1 MLKSAVMASAGPL
14 AAPRRPPLPHA
25 GPPLDE
31 LELLGGLHYLRD
43 FDEERLADCAAILK
57 RQSFSPGDTIIVEGV
72 PAEALILVQSGL
84 VSVQIEQEEKER
96 PRLEA
101 GDSFGEVDL
110 FYGRD
115 NYATLTAVEPTTIFF
130 WDVDPLEQ
138 TLKEEDTAIDSFR
151 YAAESQRLALRLS
164 FDWLGEEEVI
174 RALARKD
181 RNVLIQMM
189 SLPIILALAGGAM
202 LVLTIG
208 SGWAWLGGLLLGVG
222 SLLAAWRYVDWGN
235 DYYIVTDRRVVVH
248 EKVIGI
254 YDNRQEAPLHMLL
267 SVSVETDLASRALG
281 FGDVMIRTY
290 TGQLTFGSVNDPHSM
305 AALIE
310 AEVQRSQ
317 KNTAGEDRE
326 VVAEALRRRLEGED
340 KLDAE
345 AGADVEAD
353 AETATR
359 AEAEPGIRG
368 REDQQEPIDE
378 SVGLGHWAPDMRF
391 TEGGVITYRKHW
403 FVLLK
408 AIGIPSVILMILVG
422 LIGARLGGIFDFVS
436 ISTALACNTL
446 LIVGFFGWW
455 VYQYMDWVNDIYQIT
470 PTHII
475 DIYKKPL
482 ARELRKLAPLENILG
497 TEVKRRGIFG
507 LILNYGD
514 VIANVGTSEFTFE
527 GVLSPNR
534 IQQDIARAQE
544 AFVESRRQGERDER
558 REELAE
564 WFSVYHESIEPKDRP
579 K

>member
-1 MLKSAVMASAGPL
+1 MASLTA
-14 AAPRRPPLPHA
+14 RSREQVPHA
-25 GPPLDE
+25 GPPLDG
-31 LELLGGLHYLRD
+31 LELLAGLHYLRD
-43 FDEERLADCAAILK
+43 FDDERLSEMVKVLK
-57 RQSFSPGDTIIVEGV
+57 PESFSPGDKIILEGT
-72 PAEALILVQSGL
+72 PAEALILIQSGL
-84 VSVQIEQEEKER
+84 VSVQIEDEPQER

-110 FYGRD
+110 YFGRD
-115 NYATLTAVEPTTIFF
+115 NYATLTAVEPTTVFF
-130 WDVDPLEQ
+130 WDFDPLEK
-138 TLKEEDTAIDSFR
+138 TLKEEGSAIDSFR
-151 YAAESQRLALRLS
+151 YAAESQRLALRLN
-164 FDWLGEEEVI
+164 FDWLGEDEVI

-189 SLPIILALAGGAM
+189 SLPIILAAAGGAM
-202 LVLTIG
+202 LVLTFG
-208 SGWAWLGGLLLGVG
+208 SAWAWLGGLLLGIG

-254 YDNRQEAPLHMLL
+254 YDDRQEAPLHMLL

-290 TGQLTFGSVNDPHSM
+290 TGQLTFTSVHDPYSM

-310 AEVQRSQ
+310 AELQRSQ
-317 KNTAGEDRE
+317 QNSAGEDRE
-326 VVAEALRRRLEGED
+326 VVAGALRRRLEGD
-340 KLDAE
+340 DDAE
-345 AGADVEAD
+345 AEVEP
-353 AETATR
+353 EVP
-359 AEAEPGIRG
+359 EVE
-368 REDQQEPIDE
+368 EQPIDE

-391 TEGGVITYRKHW
+391 TEGGFITYHKHW

-408 AIGIPSVILMILVG
+408 AIVVPSVLLLLLVG
-422 LIGARLGGIFDFVS
+422 LIGARLGGIFDFVNL
-436 ISTALACNTL
+436 STALTCNTL
-446 LIVGFFGWW
+446 LMAGVFVWW
-455 VYQYMDWVNDIYQIT
+455 VYKYMDWVNDIYQIS

-507 LILNYGD
+507 LMLNYGD

-544 AFVESRRQGERDER
+544 AFVEGRRQGERDER

-564 WFSVYHESIEPKDRP
+564 WFSVYHEATEQKDRP
-579 K
+579 N

>member
-1 MLKSAVMASAGPL
+1 MLKSAVMTSMASPESL
-14 AAPRRPPLPHA
+14 AAPRRVPIVHA
-25 GPPLDE
+25 GPHSDE

-43 FDEERLADCAAILK
+43 FDEKRLADCAAILK
-57 RQSFSPGDTIIVEGV
+57 RQSFSPGDTIIMEGA
-72 PAEALILVQSGL
+72 PAETLILVQSGL
-84 VSVQIEQEEKER
+84 VSVQIEQEVKER

-115 NYATLTAVEPTTIFF
+115 NYATLTAIEPTTVFF

-189 SLPIILALAGGAM
+189 TVPIILALAGGAM
-202 LVLTIG
+202 LLLTIG

-310 AEVQRSQ
+310 AEMQRSQ
-317 KNTAGEDRE
+317 KDTAGEDRE
-326 VVAEALRRRLEGED
+326 VVAEALRRRLEGE
-340 KLDAE
+340 E
-345 AGADVEAD
+345 PEEEPEIRVREVE
-353 AETATR
+353 
-359 AEAEPGIRG
+359 
-368 REDQQEPIDE
+368 QEPIDE

-391 TEGGVITYRKHW
+391 TEGGVITYHKHW

-408 AIGIPSVILMILVG
+408 AIAIPSVILMILVG

-436 ISTALACNTL
+436 ISTTLACNTL
-446 LIVGFFGWW
+446 LLVGFFGWW

-507 LILNYGD
+507 LFLNYGD
-514 VIANVGTSEFTFE
+514 VIANVGTSEFIFE

-534 IQQDIARAQE
+534 IQQDIAHAQE

-564 WFSVYHESIEPKDRP
+564 WFSVYHESIDQKDRP

>member
-1 MLKSAVMASAGPL
+1 MASLTA
-14 AAPRRPPLPHA
+14 RSREQVPHA
-25 GPPLDE
+25 GPPLDG
-31 LELLGGLHYLRD
+31 LELLAGLHYLRD
-43 FDEERLADCAAILK
+43 FDDERLSEMVKVLK
-57 RQSFSPGDTIIVEGV
+57 PESFSPGDKIILEGT
-72 PAEALILVQSGL
+72 PAEALILIQSGL
-84 VSVQIEQEEKER
+84 VSVQIEDEPQER

-110 FYGRD
+110 YFGRD
-115 NYATLTAVEPTTIFF
+115 NYATLTAVEPTTVFF
-130 WDVDPLEQ
+130 WDVDPLEK
-138 TLKEEDTAIDSFR
+138 TLKEEGSAIDSFR
-151 YAAESQRLALRLS
+151 YAAESQRLALRLN
-164 FDWLGEEEVI
+164 FDWLGEDEVI

-189 SLPIILALAGGAM
+189 SLPIILAAAGGAM
-202 LVLTIG
+202 LVLTFG
-208 SGWAWLGGLLLGVG
+208 SAWAWLGGLLLGIG

-254 YDNRQEAPLHMLL
+254 YDDRQEAPLHMLL

-290 TGQLTFGSVNDPHSM
+290 TGQLTFTSVHDPYSM

-310 AEVQRSQ
+310 AELQRSQ
-317 KNTAGEDRE
+317 QNSAGEDRE
-326 VVAEALRRRLEGED
+326 VVAEALRRRLEGD
-340 KLDAE
+340 DDAE
-345 AGADVEAD
+345 AEVEP
-353 AETATR
+353 EVP
-359 AEAEPGIRG
+359 EVE
-368 REDQQEPIDE
+368 EQPIDE

-391 TEGGVITYRKHW
+391 TEGGFITYHKHW

-408 AIGIPSVILMILVG
+408 AIVVPSVLLLLLVG
-422 LIGARLGGIFDFVS
+422 LIGARLGGIFDFVNL
-436 ISTALACNTL
+436 STALTCNTL
-446 LIVGFFGWW
+446 LMAGVFVWW
-455 VYQYMDWVNDIYQIT
+455 VYKYMDWVNDIYQIS

-507 LILNYGD
+507 LMLNYGD

-544 AFVESRRQGERDER
+544 AFVEGRRQGERDER

-564 WFSVYHESIEPKDRP
+564 WFSVYHEATEQKDRP

>member
-1 MLKSAVMASAGPL
+1 MVESESL
-14 AAPRRPPLPHA
+14 ATRSGKRIPHA
-25 GPPLDE
+25 GPPLDA
-31 LELLGGLHYLRD
+31 LELLVSLHYLRD
-43 FDEERLADCAAILK
+43 FDEERLSDMVKALK
-57 RQSFSPGDTIIVEGV
+57 QKSFSPGDTIISEGA

-84 VSVQIEQEEKER
+84 VSVQIEEEEKER

-110 FYGRD
+110 YYGRD
-115 NYATLTAVEPTTIFF
+115 NYATLTALEPTTILF
-130 WDVDPLEQ
+130 WDVDPLERI
-138 TLKEEDTAIDSFR
+138 LKDEDTAIDSFR
-151 YAAESQRLALRLS
+151 YAAESQRLALRLN

-189 SLPIILALAGGAM
+189 SLPIILAAAGGAM
-202 LVLTIG
+202 LALTYG
-208 SGWAWLGGLLLGVG
+208 SAWAWLGGMLLGLG
-222 SLLAAWRYVDWGN
+222 SLLAVWRYVDWGN

-254 YDNRQEAPLHMLL
+254 YDNRQEAPLPMLL

-290 TGQLTFGSVNDPHSM
+290 TGQLTFGSVNDPNSM

-310 AEVQRSQ
+310 AEILRSQ
-317 KNTAGEDRE
+317 RNNAGEDRE
-326 VVAEALRRRLEGED
+326 VVAAALRRSLEGDDES
-340 KLDAE
+340 
-345 AGADVEAD
+345 VEESAPRTLEIPD
-353 AETATR
+353 
-359 AEAEPGIRG
+359 
-368 REDQQEPIDE
+368 EPIDE

-391 TEGGVITYRKHW
+391 TEGGVITYHKHW

-408 AIGIPSVILMILVG
+408 AIVIPSVILMVLVG
-422 LIGARLGGIFDFVS
+422 LIGARLGGVFDFVS
-436 ISTALACNTL
+436 LSTALTCNTL
-446 LIVGFFGWW
+446 LIVGIFVWW
-455 VYQYMDWVNDIYQIT
+455 VYQYYDWVNDIYQIT

-507 LILNYGD
+507 LFLNYGD

-544 AFVESRRQGERDER
+544 DFVESRRQGERDER

-564 WFSVYHESIEPKDRP
+564 WFSVYHEATDQKDRP
-579 K
+579 E

>member
-1 MLKSAVMASAGPL
+1 M
-14 AAPRRPPLPHA
+14 
-25 GPPLDE
+25 
-31 LELLGGLHYLRD
+31 RD

-57 RQSFSPGDTIIVEGV
+57 RQSFSPGDTIIVEGA
-72 PAEALILVQSGL
+72 PAEALVLVQSGL

-115 NYATLTAVEPTTIFF
+115 NYATLTAIEPTTVFF

-138 TLKEEDTAIDSFR
+138 TLKEEETAIDSFR

-189 SLPIILALAGGAM
+189 TLPIILALAGGAM

-222 SLLAAWRYVDWGN
+222 SLLAGWRYVDWGN

-305 AALIE
+305 ASLIE

-326 VVAEALRRRLEGED
+326 VVAEALRRGLKGED
-340 KLDAE
+340 EPDAE
-345 AGADVEAD
+345 AGA
-353 AETATR
+353 
-359 AEAEPGIRG
+359 EAEPEIRV
-368 REDQQEPIDE
+368 REVEQEPIDE

-391 TEGGVITYRKHW
+391 TEGGVITYHKHW

-408 AIGIPSVILMILVG
+408 AIAIPSVILMVLVG

-436 ISTALACNTL
+436 ISAALTCNTL
-446 LIVGFFGWW
+446 LIVGFLGWW

-507 LILNYGD
+507 MFLNYGD

>member
-1 MLKSAVMASAGPL
+1 M
-14 AAPRRPPLPHA
+14 HA
-25 GPPLDE
+25 GPHSDE

-43 FDEERLADCAAILK
+43 FDEKRLADCAAILK
-57 RQSFSPGDTIIVEGV
+57 RQSFSPGDTIIMEGA
-72 PAEALILVQSGL
+72 PAETLILVQSGL
-84 VSVQIEQEEKER
+84 VSVQIEQEVKER

-115 NYATLTAVEPTTIFF
+115 NYATLTAIEPTTVFF

-189 SLPIILALAGGAM
+189 TVPIILALAGGAM
-202 LVLTIG
+202 LLLTIG

-310 AEVQRSQ
+310 AEMQRSQ
-317 KNTAGEDRE
+317 KDTAGEDRE
-326 VVAEALRRRLEGED
+326 VVAEALRRRLEGE
-340 KLDAE
+340 E
-345 AGADVEAD
+345 PEEEPEIRVREVE
-353 AETATR
+353 
-359 AEAEPGIRG
+359 
-368 REDQQEPIDE
+368 QEPIDE

-391 TEGGVITYRKHW
+391 TEGGVITYHKHW

-408 AIGIPSVILMILVG
+408 AIAIPSVILMILVG

-436 ISTALACNTL
+436 ISTTLACNTL
-446 LIVGFFGWW
+446 LLVGFFGWW

-507 LILNYGD
+507 LFLNYGD
-514 VIANVGTSEFTFE
+514 VIANVGTSEFIFE

-564 WFSVYHESIEPKDRP
+564 WFSVYHESIDQKDRP

>member
-1 MLKSAVMASAGPL
+1 MASLTA
-14 AAPRRPPLPHA
+14 RSREQVPHA
-25 GPPLDE
+25 GPPLDG
-31 LELLGGLHYLRD
+31 LELLAGLHYLRD
-43 FDEERLADCAAILK
+43 FDDERLSEMVKVLK
-57 RQSFSPGDTIIVEGV
+57 PESCSPGDKIILEGT
-72 PAEALILVQSGL
+72 PAEALILIQSGL
-84 VSVQIEQEEKER
+84 VSVQIEDEPQER

-110 FYGRD
+110 YFGRD
-115 NYATLTAVEPTTIFF
+115 NYATLTAVEPTTVFF
-130 WDVDPLEQ
+130 WDVDPLEK
-138 TLKEEDTAIDSFR
+138 TLKEEGSAIDSFR
-151 YAAESQRLALRLS
+151 YAAESQRLALRLN
-164 FDWLGEEEVI
+164 FDWLGEDEVI

-189 SLPIILALAGGAM
+189 SLPIILAAAGGAM
-202 LVLTIG
+202 LVLTFG
-208 SGWAWLGGLLLGVG
+208 SAWAWLGGLLLGIG

-254 YDNRQEAPLHMLL
+254 YDDRQEAPLHMLL

-290 TGQLTFGSVNDPHSM
+290 TGQLTFTSVHDPYSM

-310 AEVQRSQ
+310 AELQRSQ
-317 KNTAGEDRE
+317 QNSAGEDRE
-326 VVAEALRRRLEGED
+326 VVAGALRRRLEGD
-340 KLDAE
+340 DDAE
-345 AGADVEAD
+345 AEVEP
-353 AETATR
+353 EVP
-359 AEAEPGIRG
+359 EVE
-368 REDQQEPIDE
+368 EQPIDE

-391 TEGGVITYRKHW
+391 TEGGFITYHKHW

-408 AIGIPSVILMILVG
+408 AIVVPSVLLLLLVG
-422 LIGARLGGIFDFVS
+422 LIGARLGGIFDFVNL
-436 ISTALACNTL
+436 STALTCNTL
-446 LIVGFFGWW
+446 LMAGVFVWW
-455 VYQYMDWVNDIYQIT
+455 VYKYMDWVNDIYQIS

-507 LILNYGD
+507 LMLNYGD

-544 AFVESRRQGERDER
+544 AFVEGRRQGERDER

-564 WFSVYHESIEPKDRP
+564 WFSVYHEATEQKDRP

>member
-14 AAPRRPPLPHA
+14 AAPRRAPPPHA

-31 LELLGGLHYLRD
+31 LELLGDLHYLRD
-43 FDEERLADCAAILK
+43 VDEERLADCAAILK
-57 RQSFSPGDTIIVEGV
+57 RQSFSPGDTIIKEGV

-115 NYATLTAVEPTTIFF
+115 NYATLTAVEPTTVFF

-189 SLPIILALAGGAM
+189 TLPIILALAGGAM
-202 LVLTIG
+202 LLLTIG
-208 SGWAWLGGLLLGVG
+208 SGWAWLGGMLLGVG

-326 VVAEALRRRLEGED
+326 VVEEALRRRLEGED
-340 KLDAE
+340 EAE
-345 AGADVEAD
+345 
-353 AETATR
+353 
-359 AEAEPGIRG
+359 AEAEPEARV
-368 REDQQEPIDE
+368 REVEQEPIDE

-391 TEGGVITYRKHW
+391 TEGGVITYHKHW

-408 AIGIPSVILMILVG
+408 AIAIPSVILMVLVG
-422 LIGARLGGIFDFVS
+422 LIGARLGGVFDFVS
-436 ISTALACNTL
+436 ISTALTCNTL
-446 LIVGFFGWW
+446 LIVGIFGWW

-470 PTHII
+470 PSHII

-514 VIANVGTSEFTFE
+514 VIANVGTSEFIFE

-544 AFVESRRQGERDER
+544 DFVESRRQGERDER

-564 WFSVYHESIEPKDRP
+564 WFSVYHETTDQKDRP

>member
-1 MLKSAVMASAGPL
+1 MASL
-14 AAPRRPPLPHA
+14 APRSREQIA
-25 GPPLDE
+25 RSGPPLSE
-31 LELLGGLHYLRD
+31 LELLASLHYLRD
-43 FDEERLADCAAILK
+43 FDDERLSEMVKVLK
-57 RQSFSPGDTIIVEGV
+57 QQSFSPGDKIISEGA
-72 PAEALILVQSGL
+72 PAESLILVQSGL
-84 VSVQIEQEEKER
+84 VSVQIEEEPQER

-110 FYGRD
+110 YFGRD

-130 WDVDPLEQ
+130 WDVDPLER
-138 TLKEEDTAIDSFR
+138 TLKEEDSAIDSFR
-151 YAAESQRLALRLS
+151 YVAESQRLAQRLN
-164 FDWLGEEEVI
+164 FDWLGEDEVI

-189 SLPIILALAGGAM
+189 SLPIILAAAGGAM
-202 LVLTIG
+202 LVLTFG
-208 SGWAWLGGLLLGVG
+208 SAWVWLGGLLLGLG
-222 SLLAAWRYVDWGN
+222 SLLAVWRYVDWGN

-317 KNTAGEDRE
+317 RDHAGEDRE
-326 VVAEALRRRLEGED
+326 IVTEALRRRLEGDED
-340 KLDAE
+340 TAAE
-345 AGADVEAD
+345 VEPKIPEVQD
-353 AETATR
+353 
-359 AEAEPGIRG
+359 
-368 REDQQEPIDE
+368 EPIDE

-391 TEGGVITYRKHW
+391 TEGGVITYHKHW

-408 AIGIPSVILMILVG
+408 AIAIPSVILMILVG

-436 ISTALACNTL
+436 ISTALTCNTL
-446 LIVGFFGWW
+446 LIVGIFVWW

-507 LILNYGD
+507 LFLNYGD
-514 VIANVGTSEFTFE
+514 VIANVGTSEFIFE

-544 AFVESRRQGERDER
+544 DFVESRRQGERDER

-564 WFSVYHESIEPKDRP
+564 WFSVYHETSEQKDRP

>member
-1 MLKSAVMASAGPL
+1 MLKSAVMASMASPESH
-14 AAPRRPPLPHA
+14 AAPRRASHPHA
-25 GPPLDE
+25 GPHSDE

-43 FDEERLADCAAILK
+43 FDEERLAECAAILK
-57 RQSFSPGDTIIVEGV
+57 RQSFSPGDTIITEGA

-115 NYATLTAVEPTTIFF
+115 NFATLTAVEPTTIFF

-202 LVLTIG
+202 LLLTFG

-310 AEVQRSQ
+310 TEVQRSQ
-317 KNTAGEDRE
+317 RNNAGEDRE
-326 VVAEALRRRLEGED
+326 VVAEALRRRLEGE
-340 KLDAE
+340 
-345 AGADVEAD
+345 
-353 AETATR
+353 
-359 AEAEPGIRG
+359 AEAEPKP
-368 REDQQEPIDE
+368 EVPEKEQEPIDE

-391 TEGGVITYRKHW
+391 TEGGVITYHKHW

-408 AIGIPSVILMILVG
+408 AIAIPSVILMILVG
-422 LIGARLGGIFDFVS
+422 LIGARLGGVFDFVS
-436 ISTALACNTL
+436 ISAALTCNTL
-446 LIVGFFGWW
+446 LILGIFGWW

-507 LILNYGD
+507 LFLNYGD
-514 VIANVGTSEFTFE
+514 VIANVGTSEFIFE

-544 AFVESRRQGERDER
+544 DFVESRRQGERDER

-564 WFSVYHESIEPKDRP
+564 WFSVYHETTEQKDRP

>member
-1 MLKSAVMASAGPL
+1 
-14 AAPRRPPLPHA
+14 
-25 GPPLDE
+25 
-31 LELLGGLHYLRD
+31 
-43 FDEERLADCAAILK
+43 
-57 RQSFSPGDTIIVEGV
+57 
-72 PAEALILVQSGL
+72 
-84 VSVQIEQEEKER
+84 
-96 PRLEA
+96 
-101 GDSFGEVDL
+101 
-110 FYGRD
+110 
-115 NYATLTAVEPTTIFF
+115 
-130 WDVDPLEQ
+130 
-138 TLKEEDTAIDSFR
+138 
-151 YAAESQRLALRLS
+151 
-164 FDWLGEEEVI
+164 
-174 RALARKD
+174 
-181 RNVLIQMM
+181 MM
-189 SLPIILALAGGAM
+189 SLPIILAAAGGAM
-202 LVLTIG
+202 LVLTFG
-208 SGWAWLGGLLLGVG
+208 SAWVWLGGLLLGLG

-290 TGQLTFGSVNDPHSM
+290 TGQLTFGSVNDPDSM

-310 AEVQRSQ
+310 AEVARSQ
-317 KNTAGEDRE
+317 RNHTGEDRE
-326 VVAEALRRRLEGED
+326 IVAEALRRRLEGDDDSPDEM
-340 KLDAE
+340 
-345 AGADVEAD
+345 
-353 AETATR
+353 
-359 AEAEPGIRG
+359 EPKIPKVQ
-368 REDQQEPIDE
+368 DEPIDE

-391 TEGGVITYRKHW
+391 TEGGVITYHKHW

-408 AIGIPSVILMILVG
+408 AIAIPSVILMILVG
-422 LIGARLGGIFDFVS
+422 LIGARLGGVFDFVS
-436 ISTALACNTL
+436 ISTALTCNTL
-446 LIVGFFGWW
+446 LIVGIFVWW

-507 LILNYGD
+507 LFLNYGD
-514 VIANVGTSEFTFE
+514 VIANVGTSEFIFE

-544 AFVESRRQGERDER
+544 DFVESRRQGERDER

-564 WFSVYHESIEPKDRP
+564 WFSVYHETTEQKDRP

>member
-1 MLKSAVMASAGPL
+1 MASPESL
-14 AAPRRPPLPHA
+14 AAPRRASHPHT
-25 GPPLDE
+25 GPHSDE

-43 FDEERLADCAAILK
+43 LDDERLADCAAILK
-57 RQSFSPGDTIIVEGV
+57 RQSFSPGDTIVMEGT
-72 PAEALILVQSGL
+72 PADVLILVQSGL
-84 VSVQIEQEEKER
+84 VSVQIEDESQER

-110 FYGRD
+110 YFGRD
-115 NYATLTAVEPTTIFF
+115 YYATLTAIEPTTVFF

-138 TLKEEDTAIDSFR
+138 TLKEEETAIDSFR
-151 YAAESQRLALRLS
+151 SAAESQLLALRLS
-164 FDWLGEEEVI
+164 FDWLGEDEVI

-189 SLPIILALAGGAM
+189 SLPIILAIAGGAM
-202 LVLTIG
+202 LVLTFG
-208 SGWAWLGGLLLGVG
+208 SAWAWLGGLLLGVG

-290 TGQLTFGSVNDPHSM
+290 TGQLTFGSVSDPYSM

-317 KNTAGEDRE
+317 RSNAGQDRA
-326 VVAEALRRRLEGED
+326 VVAEALRRSLEGDADTEAGAEAD
-340 KLDAE
+340 ADAE
-345 AGADVEAD
+345 AQAGPEIPEVED
-353 AETATR
+353 
-359 AEAEPGIRG
+359 G
-368 REDQQEPIDE
+368 PIDE

-408 AIGIPSVILMILVG
+408 AIGIPSVLLMILVG

-436 ISTALACNTL
+436 ISTALTCNTL
-446 LIVGFFGWW
+446 LLAGIFGWW

-514 VIANVGTSEFTFE
+514 VIANVGTSEFIFE

-564 WFSVYHESIEPKDRP
+564 WFSVYHESTEQKDRP

>member
-1 MLKSAVMASAGPL
+1 MLKSAVMASQESL
-14 AAPRRPPLPHA
+14 AAPRRASHAHA
-25 GPPLDE
+25 GPHSDE

-43 FDEERLADCAAILK
+43 VDEERLADCAAILK
-57 RQSFSPGDTIIVEGV
+57 RQSFSPGDTIIVEGA
-72 PAEALILVQSGL
+72 PAEALVLVQSGL

-115 NYATLTAVEPTTIFF
+115 NYATLTAIEPTTVFF

-138 TLKEEDTAIDSFR
+138 TLKEEETAIDSFR

-189 SLPIILALAGGAM
+189 TLPIILALVGGAM
-202 LVLTIG
+202 MLLTIG
-208 SGWAWLGGLLLGVG
+208 SSWAWLGGLLLGVG

-326 VVAEALRRRLEGED
+326 VVAEALRRGLEGED
-340 KLDAE
+340 EPDAE
-345 AGADVEAD
+345 AGA
-353 AETATR
+353 
-359 AEAEPGIRG
+359 EAEPEIRV
-368 REDQQEPIDE
+368 REVEQEPIDE

-391 TEGGVITYRKHW
+391 TEGGVITYHKHW

-408 AIGIPSVILMILVG
+408 AIAIPSVILMVLVG
-422 LIGARLGGIFDFVS
+422 LIGARLGGLFDFVS
-436 ISTALACNTL
+436 ISTALTCNTL
-446 LIVGFFGWW
+446 LLVGIFGWW

-507 LILNYGD
+507 MFLNYGD

-564 WFSVYHESIEPKDRP
+564 WFSVYHETTEQKDRP

>member
-1 MLKSAVMASAGPL
+1 MVETESL
-14 AAPRRPPLPHA
+14 AAPQTPPA
-25 GPPLDE
+25 GSE
-31 LELLGGLHYLRD
+31 LELLAGLHYLRD
-43 FDEERLADCAAILK
+43 FDQERLKQMVEVLV
-57 RQSFSPGDTIIVEGV
+57 RQSFSPGDKIILEGT
-72 PAEALILVQSGL
+72 PAEALILIHSGL
-84 VSVQIEQEEKER
+84 VSVQIEDEAQER

-101 GDSFGEVDL
+101 GDTFGELDL
-110 FYGRD
+110 WRGRD
-115 NYATLTAVEPTTIFF
+115 YYATLTAVEPTTVYF
-130 WDVDPLEQ
+130 WEVDPLER
-138 TLKEEDTAIDSFR
+138 TLEEEDSAIDSFR

-164 FDWLGEEEVI
+164 FDWLGEDEVI

-189 SLPIILALAGGAM
+189 SLPILLAIAGGAM
-202 LVLTIG
+202 LVLTFG
-208 SGWAWLGGLLLGVG
+208 SAWAWLGGLLLGVG

-267 SVSVETDLASRALG
+267 SVSVETDLASRTLG

-290 TGQLTFGSVNDPHSM
+290 TGQLTFTSVNDPHSM

-310 AEVQRSQ
+310 AEVQRRQRDS
-317 KNTAGEDRE
+317 AGADRE
-326 VVAEALRRRLEGED
+326 DVEEALRRRLEGD
-340 KLDAE
+340 
-345 AGADVEAD
+345 AGADAG
-353 AETATR
+353 
-359 AEAEPGIRG
+359 AEP
-368 REDQQEPIDE
+368 EPEIPEVEQKPIGD

-391 TEGGVITYRKHW
+391 TEGGVTTYRKHW

-408 AIGIPSVILMILVG
+408 AIVVPSVLLIILVG
-422 LIGARLGGIFDFVS
+422 LIGARLGGTFEFVS
-436 ISTALACNTL
+436 VSTALTCNTL
-446 LIVGFFGWW
+446 LIVGIFVWW
-455 VYQYMDWVNDIYQIT
+455 VYQYMDWVNDIYQIS

-475 DIYKKPL
+475 DVYKKPL
-482 ARELRKLAPLENILG
+482 SRELRKLAPLENILG

-514 VIANVGTSEFTFE
+514 VIANVGTSEFVFE

-544 AFVESRRQGERDER
+544 TFLETRRQGERDER

-564 WFSVYHESIEPKDRP
+564 WFSVYHETTEQKDPR

>member
-1 MLKSAVMASAGPL
+1 MLKSAAMASL
-14 AAPRRPPLPHA
+14 ADRSREQIPSA
-25 GPPLDE
+25 GPPLDG
-31 LELLGGLHYLRD
+31 LELLASLHYLRD
-43 FDEERLADCAAILK
+43 FDDERFEQMVKVLK
-57 RQSFSPGDTIIVEGV
+57 QQSFSPGDKIISEGT

-84 VSVQIEQEEKER
+84 VSVQIEGEPHER
-96 PRLEA
+96 PRLET

-110 FYGRD
+110 YYGRD

-138 TLKEEDTAIDSFR
+138 TLKEEDSAIDSFR
-151 YAAESQRLALRLS
+151 YAAESQRLALRLN

-189 SLPIILALAGGAM
+189 SLPIILAIAGGAM
-202 LVLTIG
+202 LVLTFG
-208 SGWAWLGGLLLGVG
+208 SPWVWLGGLLLGLG

-310 AEVQRSQ
+310 AEVTRSQ
-317 KNTAGEDRE
+317 RNHVGEDRE
-326 VVAEALRRRLEGED
+326 IVAEALRRRLEGED
-340 KLDAE
+340 DAVAE
-345 AGADVEAD
+345 VEPKIPKAQD
-353 AETATR
+353 
-359 AEAEPGIRG
+359 
-368 REDQQEPIDE
+368 EPIDE

-391 TEGGVITYRKHW
+391 TEGGVITYHKHW

-408 AIGIPSVILMILVG
+408 AIAIPSVILMILVG
-422 LIGARLGGIFDFVS
+422 LIGARLGGVFDFVS
-436 ISTALACNTL
+436 ISTALTCNTL
-446 LIVGFFGWW
+446 LIVGFFVWW

-507 LILNYGD
+507 LFLNYGD
-514 VIANVGTSEFTFE
+514 VIANVGTSEFIFE

-544 AFVESRRQGERDER
+544 DFVESRRQGERDER

-564 WFSVYHESIEPKDRP
+564 WFSVYHEATEQKDRP

>member
-1 MLKSAVMASAGPL
+1 MLKSAVMASPESL
-14 AAPRRPPLPHA
+14 AAPRRVPIAHSGPHS
-25 GPPLDE
+25 DE
-31 LELLGGLHYLRD
+31 LELLVGLHYLRD
-43 FDEERLADCAAILK
+43 FNEERLADCAAILK
-57 RQSFSPGDTIIVEGV
+57 RQSFSPGDTIIMEGA
-72 PAEALILVQSGL
+72 PAEALIIVQSGL

-96 PRLEA
+96 PRLKA

-115 NYATLTAVEPTTIFF
+115 NYATLTAIEPTTVFF

-138 TLKEEDTAIDSFR
+138 TLKEEETAIDSFR

-189 SLPIILALAGGAM
+189 TLPIILALAGGAM
-202 LVLTIG
+202 LLLTIG

-317 KNTAGEDRE
+317 KNSAGGDRE

-340 KLDAE
+340 ETE
-345 AGADVEAD
+345 ASVEP
-353 AETATR
+353 EVP
-359 AEAEPGIRG
+359 EVE
-368 REDQQEPIDE
+368 QEPIDE

-391 TEGGVITYRKHW
+391 TEGGVITYHKHW

-408 AIGIPSVILMILVG
+408 AIAIPSVILMVLVG
-422 LIGARLGGIFDFVS
+422 LIGARLGGIFNFVS
-436 ISTALACNTL
+436 ISTALTCNTL
-446 LIVGFFGWW
+446 LVAGIFGWW

-507 LILNYGD
+507 LFLNYGD
-514 VIANVGTSEFTFE
+514 VIANVGTSEFVFE

-544 AFVESRRQGERDER
+544 AFVESRHQGERDER

-564 WFSVYHESIEPKDRP
+564 WFSVYHESTEQKDRP

>member
-1 MLKSAVMASAGPL
+1 MAKRKRRR
-14 AAPRRPPLPHA
+14 APFKRSTKRKTASTKRKTLSTRRKTVL
-25 GPPLDE
+25 
-31 LELLGGLHYLRD
+31 
-43 FDEERLADCAAILK
+43 
-57 RQSFSPGDTIIVEGV
+57 
-72 PAEALILVQSGL
+72 
-84 VSVQIEQEEKER
+84 
-96 PRLEA
+96 
-101 GDSFGEVDL
+101 
-110 FYGRD
+110 
-115 NYATLTAVEPTTIFF
+115 F
-130 WDVDPLEQ
+130 WDVDPLER
-138 TLKEEDTAIDSFR
+138 TLKEEDSAIDSFR

-164 FDWLGEEEVI
+164 FDWLGEDEVI

-181 RNVLIQMM
+181 RNVLLQML
-189 SLPIILALAGGAM
+189 SLPMILAIAGGAM
-202 LVLTIG
+202 LVLTLG
-208 SGWAWLGGLLLGVG
+208 SALAWLGGLILGVG

-340 KLDAE
+340 DAE
-345 AGADVEAD
+345 
-353 AETATR
+353 
-359 AEAEPGIRG
+359 AEAEP
-368 REDQQEPIDE
+368 EVPEVEQEPIDE

-391 TEGGVITYRKHW
+391 TKGGVITYHKHW

-408 AIGIPSVILMILVG
+408 AIALPSVILMILVG

-436 ISTALACNTL
+436 ISTALTCNTL
-446 LIVGFFGWW
+446 LILGIFGWW

-507 LILNYGD
+507 LFLNYGD
-514 VIANVGTSEFTFE
+514 VIANVGTSEFIFE

-564 WFSVYHESIEPKDRP
+564 WFSVYHEAAEQKDRP

>member
-1 MLKSAVMASAGPL
+1 M
-14 AAPRRPPLPHA
+14 
-25 GPPLDE
+25 
-31 LELLGGLHYLRD
+31 
-43 FDEERLADCAAILK
+43 
-57 RQSFSPGDTIIVEGV
+57 
-72 PAEALILVQSGL
+72 LILVQSGL
-84 VSVQIEQEEKER
+84 VSVQIEGEPQER

-110 FYGRD
+110 YYGRD
-115 NYATLTAVEPTTIFF
+115 NYATLTAVEPTTVLF
-130 WDVDPLEQ
+130 WDVDPLER
-138 TLKEEDTAIDSFR
+138 TLKEEDSAIDSFR
-151 YAAESQRLALRLS
+151 YAAESQRLALRLN
-164 FDWLGEEEVI
+164 FDWLGEDEVI

-189 SLPIILALAGGAM
+189 SLPIILVAAGGAM
-202 LVLTIG
+202 LVLTFG
-208 SGWAWLGGLLLGVG
+208 SAWVWLGGLLLGLG

-290 TGQLTFGSVNDPHSM
+290 TGQLTFGSVNDPDSM

-310 AEVQRSQ
+310 AEVARSQ
-317 KNTAGEDRE
+317 RNHTGEDRE
-326 VVAEALRRRLEGED
+326 IVAEALRRRLEGDDDSPDEM
-340 KLDAE
+340 
-345 AGADVEAD
+345 
-353 AETATR
+353 
-359 AEAEPGIRG
+359 EPKIPKVQ
-368 REDQQEPIDE
+368 DEPIDE

-391 TEGGVITYRKHW
+391 TEGGVITYHKHW

-408 AIGIPSVILMILVG
+408 AIAIPSVILMILVG
-422 LIGARLGGIFDFVS
+422 LIGARLGGVFDFVS
-436 ISTALACNTL
+436 ISTALTCNTL
-446 LIVGFFGWW
+446 LIVGIFVWW

-507 LILNYGD
+507 LFLNYGD
-514 VIANVGTSEFTFE
+514 VIANVGTSEFIFE

-544 AFVESRRQGERDER
+544 DFVESRRQGERDER

-564 WFSVYHESIEPKDRP
+564 WFSVYHETTEQKDRP